1 MYFNIFLCFIYKFR
15 TQIINFF
22 QIGVQILKRKWNG
35 VDPTSTKSDL
45 DLGLGNYHDYVNS
58 SVEITYKTSVFIFI
72 DDWLIEILVG
82 ITPNRENID

>member
-1 MYFNIFLCFIYKFR
+1 MNL
-15 TQIINFF
+15 
-22 QIGVQILKRKWNG
+22 
-35 VDPTSTKSDL
+35 
-45 DLGLGNYHDYVNS
+45 